1 MNNYN
6 PIKYKKVAPRGEFS
20 FQYLQGIKKGIKNR
34 IKKWRREGGEKREE
48 KRRRRAEKDK
58 HGEGEEEWSGAKD
71 KGEKD
76 EV

>member
-1 MNNYN
+1 ME
-6 PIKYKKVAPRGEFS
+6 KRKR
-20 FQYLQGIKKGIKNR
+20 
-34 IKKWRREGGEKREE
+34 RREGGEKREE
-48 KRRRRAEKDK
+48 KRRRRAKKDK